1 MDAPA
6 QYRADIDGLRA
17 IAVVLVLG
25 FHAFPGRVPGGFV
38 GVDVFF
44 VISGYL
50 ITGLILRELQQ
61 DRFSVAR
68 FYARRIRRIFPAL
81 AVLLVACLA
90 AAAPLLGPSA
100 YAQLGLHAAAGAAFV
115 ANLVLWAQ
123 SGYFAAGS
131 DSLPLLHLW
140 SLGVEEQF
148 YLAWP
153 LTLAVLFRR
162 TRRLWVPL
170 ALIAAASLALNLYQV
185 RASPDTAFYSP
196 LTRFWELMT
205 GALLAVGAERRLAPA
220 LRAAMSLG
228 GVALVLVAALA
239 FDGSQEFPGW
249 RAVVPVSGTAL
260 SIAAGSEAW
269 LNRRLLSLRAPVFV
283 GLISYPLYLW
293 HWPALSLLPL
303 LDVAWTQR
311 QELLLKL
318 AALALAS
325 LLAWLTYRFVER
337 PVRFEKKGSTAALC
351 AAMAVPLVAG
361 LLVAGAGYR
370 ARQPVT
376 PRQRELAAW
385 MEDVQRR
392 RPDLYRDRRCA
403 LAEDQDETQL
413 ASECFPPA
421 GTPTGS
427 ATLLWGDSHAVQ
439 LAPGLRARGDAAALA
454 QITATSCPPI
464 VGYAARGRPH
474 CGSLNR
480 FVLDWVKSHRPRTV
494 LLAASWPSYDG
505 YRAVAGTI
513 ATLAALGTPRV
524 VVVGPFPSF
533 RERVFDLLLRDGG
546 DSRLPERLK
555 TPRLERL
562 RAVDREL
569 RALAAS
575 AGAEYASPLDLLC
588 DERGCLVAPGGETAG
603 ILVFDQSHLTPAGSS
618 YVAER
623 LLEPHLR

>member
-337 PVRFEKKGSTAALC
+337 PVRIEKKGSTGALC

-361 LLVAGAGYR
+361 LLVARDSRSRPGNGSSRPGWRTSSAAGRTSTGTGA
-370 ARQPVT
+370 ARSPRTRTRRSSRPSAFQLRGRRPVRRRCSGATRTRSSLLPACARGAT
-376 PRQRELAAW
+376 PRRSPRSRPRAA
-385 MEDVQRR
+385 RR
-392 RPDLYRDRRCA
+392 
-403 LAEDQDETQL
+403 
-413 ASECFPPA
+413 S
-421 GTPTGS
+421 S
-427 ATLLWGDSHAVQ
+427 ATR
-439 LAPGLRARGDAAALA
+439 PAAAR
-454 QITATSCPPI
+454 TAEASTASCST
-464 VGYAARGRPH
+464 G
-474 CGSLNR
+474 
-480 FVLDWVKSHRPRTV
+480 
-494 LLAASWPSYDG
+494 
-505 YRAVAGTI
+505 
-513 ATLAALGTPRV
+513 
-524 VVVGPFPSF
+524 
-533 RERVFDLLLRDGG
+533 
-546 DSRLPERLK
+546 
-555 TPRLERL
+555 
-562 RAVDREL
+562 
-569 RALAAS
+569 
-575 AGAEYASPLDLLC
+575 
-588 DERGCLVAPGGETAG
+588 
-603 ILVFDQSHLTPAGSS
+603 
-618 YVAER
+618 
-623 LLEPHLR
+623 